1 MQKLEQMRTIA
12 GKVVDDKL
20 YFSEMQFNGL
30 FCLDLKTYKCS
41 FVTMFLN
48 VPLNNK
54 MSHRKCVQ
62 FGDWLYFLPERINLI
77 HAYNPG
83 TGRQVCFDLQ
93 QTGVEGPYI
102 YEPVI
107 WKDKL
112 YYFSMKSG
120 SATCVLNLKRH
131 VLEKYDRFGQW
142 CSRMGVAEE
151 LGCRLGQQDEKV
163 YFVEN
168 KKNRIICWNLE
179 TEEGEFIESCAKQLF
194 GVTCAENAIWM
205 YTQDEPNL
213 YCRDNNGN
221 ERLYEGKL
229 IYRGEAVYNHVVYVD
244 RSVVCVPKQGKELY
258 VYHQEESSFQIIDVL
273 EGVHINIKDEVRF
286 FGYDVDGTVLYL
298 FFAVGQGL
306 IKYDTATKQTEWIPT
321 TLSDEREFRRLD
333 ASRLR
338 ENWKRDGIVYEGG
351 NRLLSNFLLMSG
363 TQSEEAKED
372 SVGKLIYEQIVKK
385 ECALL

>member
-1 MQKLEQMRTIA
+1 MEIQDKLCMIA
-12 GKVVDDKL
+12 GKVINDKL

-30 FCLDLKTYKCS
+30 FCLDLKTNKCS

-48 VPLNNK
+48 VTFNKK

-77 HAYNPG
+77 HAYNPV
-83 TGRQVCFDLQ
+83 TGQQVCFDLQ
-93 QTGVEGPYI
+93 QVGVEGPYV

-194 GVTCAENAIWM
+194 GVTCAEDAIWM

-244 RSVVCVPKQGKELY
+244 GIIVCVSKKGSDLQ
-258 VYHQEESSFQIIDVL
+258 VYHSEEKGVQLIDAL
-273 EGVHINIKDEVRF
+273 EGAQIDFKDEARF
-286 FGYDVDGTVLYL
+286 FGYDVVGTDLYL
-298 FFAVGQGL
+298 FFASGYGFV
-306 IKYDTATKQTEWIPT
+306 KFDTQTMKSEWVPT
-321 TLSDEREFRRLD
+321 ALTDEKDVRRLD
-333 ASRLR
+333 AFRMQ
-338 ENWKRDGIVYEGG
+338 EFWKKAESVYEGEKW
-351 NRLLSNFLLMSG
+351 RLESFLMMNG
-363 TQSEEAKED
+363 EEREEGKNE
-372 SVGKLIYEQIVKK
+372 SVGQLIYDNTVQSSM
-385 ECALL
+385 